1 MKGDI
6 MKGDIIY
13 LTLYLL
19 TEMLNYLLVYKVI
32 FGAEITRNRKRVVLG
47 IGAVFII
54 HFVLLAWVGKVNSET
69 CSIFTMVL
77 LPLLLLENR
86 EKKYFMIYPF
96 IVIGTANLI
105 VSFTFLFGVFFDVSG
120 HYISEDYWFGLLC
133 QCMPIF
139 MMLILAGYRVYRRK
153 KPIQVQLG
161 RQQYI
166 LFYIGVFCSF
176 LLMMSIELFS
186 MGEIS
191 EEIINSCGLSS
202 SIASIVFIILILWQG
217 IVVHRE
223 IQYKEQCE
231 MNEKYMEAQE
241 EHFRQLM
248 EQDEKMRKFRHDMNS
263 HIHMMKYFCENDKQ
277 QELKEYLA
285 RLTEESTVEEV
296 RSYTGNQSVDAI
308 LSPLIHRAKEKQIAL
323 KIKGELSEETKV
335 SAYDLCTILSNLLR
349 NAIEACEK
357 VPPKK
362 QRNIE
367 VILGSYNRQLYFQV
381 GNTVADTPVIGNH
394 RLETSKEDKRNH
406 GIGSRNVKET
416 VEKYEGEIIYG
427 CENGWFQVEI
437 SI

>member
-1 MKGDI
+1 

-32 FGAEITRNRKRVVLG
+32 FGAEITKNRKRWIKG
-47 IGAVFII
+47 IFCLYLI
-54 HFVLLAWVGKVNSET
+54 HFILLFQCDELTSRAMSAV
-69 CSIFTMVL
+69 TML
-77 LPLLLLENR
+77 ILPLCMLEKR
-86 EKKYFMIYPF
+86 EKKNFIIYPF
-96 IVIGTANLI
+96 ILMGTTNVI
-105 VSFTFLFGVFFDVSG
+105 VSFTYLWAIVSEVPEYSILEDDNYKLFFQCIPF
-120 HYISEDYWFGLLC
+120 ILMLL
-133 QCMPIF
+133 
-139 MMLILAGYRVYRRK
+139 LEGYRKYRK
-153 KPIQVQLG
+153 KNTIRVQLG
-161 RQQYI
+161 WQQYI
-166 LFYIGVFCSF
+166 LFYTGALCTYFMNSAIQT
-176 LLMMSIELFS
+176 LS
-186 MGEIS
+186 MGNLSDRVINICGMAIS
-191 EEIINSCGLSS
+191 V
-202 SIASIVFIILILWQG
+202 ASIVFIVLILWQG
-217 IVVHRE
+217 IVVYRE

-263 HIHMMKYFCENDKQ
+263 HIYMMKYYCENDKQ
-277 QELKEYLA
+277 GELKAYLA

-323 KIKGELSEETKV
+323 EIKGELSEETKV
-335 SAYDLCTILSNLLR
+335 SVYDLCTILSNLLK

-357 VPPKK
+357 VPPRKPRK
-362 QRNIE
+362 IE

-381 GNTVADTPVIGNH
+381 GNTAADTLVIGNH

-406 GIGSRNVKET
+406 GIGSRNVEET
-416 VEKYEGEIIYG
+416 VEKYEGEIIYS